1 MKILKPLIIVL
12 VILLVCGGS
21 LIGLYTDWLWFR
33 SLEYQSV
40 FTRMLSSKI
49 ELGVASGLVF
59 FLIIYANLWIA
70 KKYTPVRDSAFA
82 DMPTL
87 GKIGRLLRR
96 ATGLFIFVVS
106 IIISVVIG
114 LQATVHWNDFLF
126 FMHPTPFGQTDP
138 VFHRDISFYVFTF
151 PFVKY
156 LYGWLFGS
164 LAFSAILTAVFYYSL
179 SAISFLDGNLE
190 FRPFAKK
197 HLLTLVALGFLF
209 RSYGYIIAMYELLF
223 KSKDSSIFTGASY
236 TAVKVGIPCLWI
248 MLAVCVAACVITFIG
263 RGSRTWK
270 PVLYALGIM
279 VAGNLLFTTLIP
291 NAVQVLFVKPNQLEK
306 EKPYIAYAIKAT
318 RDAYALN
325 DIKVREFPAEDVL
338 SAEQVSANQGT
349 IENIRL
355 WDSAQLLES
364 YSQIQTIQQYYS
376 FGDVDVDRYWLK
388 DKNTGKLKYRQV
400 WLSAREMDQSRLP
413 ENSRTWVNTRL
424 QYTHGYGYV
433 MSPVNEISREGMP
446 KFFVYDIPPKE
457 NIDVPIGNMG
467 IYVGEQTNHEIFV
480 DTKSK
485 EFDYPKGSETVTNHY
500 DGKDGV
506 LIGNWFRRLLFAL
519 RFGDI
524 NILLNTDINNRSQI
538 LFHRNVAQRIETLF
552 PFMVFDSD
560 PYLVTAGGDLFWMLD
575 GFTTSEYYPYSER
588 TKLTEYDTINYVRN
602 SFKIVVN
609 AHSGEVTAY
618 TIDKP
623 VDDPIMRSYR
633 KIYPGVFRDYTEM
646 PEELACHIRYSES
659 VFKIQTDVYKTYH
672 MTDPTIFYNKS
683 DLWDIPN
690 VAEISGNTEGDYKQA
705 PYYTIM
711 KFPESTSEEFILMT
725 TFTRAGRKNMCAW
738 IGAECDGDSYGSIL
752 LYNFPKDKNVYG
764 PEQIAAK
771 IKQDDVI
778 SPQITLW
785 SQQGS
790 NVNAGNLLVIPV
802 ENSVLYVLP
811 LYLES
816 NNTKIPELKR
826 VIVALGDRIIMDESL
841 SGALSKLV
849 GGEIESSG
857 PAPKPAAL
865 KPAAV
870 KEDRDSLIK
879 KAAEALSKAKSAQQ
893 KGDWAGYGRELQELE
908 AAINALQK

>member
-1 MKILKPLIIVL
+1 MGIPPT
-12 VILLVCGGS
+12 GGF
-21 LIGLYTDWLWFR
+21 I
-33 SLEYQSV
+33 
-40 FTRMLSSKI
+40 SKW
-49 ELGVASGLVF
+49 
-59 FLIIYANLWIA
+59 NLA
-70 KKYTPVRDSAFA
+70 QGA
-82 DMPTL
+82 L
-87 GKIGRLLRR
+87 
-96 ATGLFIFVVS
+96 ATGLSVS
-106 IIISVVIG
+106 WIG
-114 LQATVHWNDFLF
+114 PTVLL
-126 FMHPTPFGQTDP
+126 
-138 VFHRDISFYVFTF
+138 I
-151 PFVKY
+151 
-156 LYGWLFGS
+156 
-164 LAFSAILTAVFYYSL
+164 SAILTAVFYYSL

-197 HLLTLVALGFLF
+197 HLLTLVALGFLM
-209 RSYGYIIAMYELLF
+209 RSCGYIIAMYELLF

-248 MLAVCVAACVITFIG
+248 MLAVCAAACVITFVG

-279 VAGNLLFTTLIP
+279 VAGNILLTTLIP

-364 YSQIQTIQQYYS
+364 YSQIQTIQQYYA
-376 FGDVDVDRYWLK
+376 FGDVDVDRYWLR
-388 DKNTGKLKYRQV
+388 DRNTGKMKYRQV

-446 KFFVYDIPPKE
+446 RFFVYDIPPKE

-467 IYVGEQTNHEIFV
+467 IYVGEETNHEIFV

-500 DGKDGV
+500 NGKDGV

-646 PEELACHIRYSES
+646 PEDLSCHIRYSES

-690 VAEISGNTEGDYKQA
+690 VAEISGNTDGDYK
-705 PYYTIM
+705 
-711 KFPESTSEEFILMT
+711 
-725 TFTRAGRKNMCAW
+725 
-738 IGAECDGDSYGSIL
+738 
-752 LYNFPKDKNVYG
+752 
-764 PEQIAAK
+764 
-771 IKQDDVI
+771 
-778 SPQITLW
+778 
-785 SQQGS
+785 
-790 NVNAGNLLVIPV
+790 
-802 ENSVLYVLP
+802 
-811 LYLES
+811 
-816 NNTKIPELKR
+816 
-826 VIVALGDRIIMDESL
+826 
-841 SGALSKLV
+841 
-849 GGEIESSG
+849 
-857 PAPKPAAL
+857 
-865 KPAAV
+865 
-870 KEDRDSLIK
+870 
-879 KAAEALSKAKSAQQ
+879 
-893 KGDWAGYGRELQELE
+893 
-908 AAINALQK
+908 

>member
-1 MKILKPLIIVL
+1 MKILKPLIIIL

-49 ELGVASGLVF
+49 ELGIASGLVF
-59 FLIIYANLWIA
+59 FLIIYVNLWIA
-70 KKYTPVRDSAFA
+70 KKYTPVHDSAFA

-96 ATGLFIFVVS
+96 ATGLFIFAVS
-106 IIISVVIG
+106 IIISVAIG

-126 FMHPTPFGQTDP
+126 FMHPTSFGQTDP
-138 VFHRDISFYVFTF
+138 VFHRDIGFYVFTF
-151 PFVKY
+151 PFIKY

-197 HLLTLVALGFLF
+197 HLLTLVALGFLM
-209 RSYGYIIAMYELLF
+209 RSCGYIIAMYELLF

-248 MLAVCVAACVITFIG
+248 MLAVCAAACVITFVG

-279 VAGNLLFTTLIP
+279 VAGNILLTTLIP

-364 YSQIQTIQQYYS
+364 YSQIQTIQQYYA
-376 FGDVDVDRYWLK
+376 FGDVDVDRYWLR
-388 DKNTGKLKYRQV
+388 DRNTGKMKYRQV

-446 KFFVYDIPPKE
+446 RFFVYDIPPKE

-467 IYVGEQTNHEIFV
+467 IYVGEETNHEIFV

-500 DGKDGV
+500 NGKDGV

-623 VDDPIMRSYR
+623 VDDPI
-633 KIYPGVFRDYTEM
+633 
-646 PEELACHIRYSES
+646 
-659 VFKIQTDVYKTYH
+659 
-672 MTDPTIFYNKS
+672 
-683 DLWDIPN
+683 
-690 VAEISGNTEGDYKQA
+690 
-705 PYYTIM
+705 
-711 KFPESTSEEFILMT
+711 
-725 TFTRAGRKNMCAW
+725 
-738 IGAECDGDSYGSIL
+738 
-752 LYNFPKDKNVYG
+752 
-764 PEQIAAK
+764 
-771 IKQDDVI
+771 
-778 SPQITLW
+778 
-785 SQQGS
+785 
-790 NVNAGNLLVIPV
+790 
-802 ENSVLYVLP
+802 
-811 LYLES
+811 
-816 NNTKIPELKR
+816 
-826 VIVALGDRIIMDESL
+826 
-841 SGALSKLV
+841 
-849 GGEIESSG
+849 
-857 PAPKPAAL
+857 
-865 KPAAV
+865 
-870 KEDRDSLIK
+870 
-879 KAAEALSKAKSAQQ
+879 
-893 KGDWAGYGRELQELE
+893 
-908 AAINALQK
+908 